1 MEPQFQTSFIP
12 KKPLTQE
19 VNSKA
24 PTRVSLLNFI
34 STVFF
39 IGTLVVSGFLYFYI
53 SSLNTKIANLKANLE
68 QEKQSFDYETIE
80 TMQVLSKRIQG
91 AKEILSNH
99 IAVSPLFSLIE
110 NITLKT
116 VQYTKFDYSTE
127 DINGGNIKVSLSGVA
142 PGYKSIGLQEEEFT
156 KSRYIKNPVFK
167 NLTLGD
173 RGQVSFDVE
182 FFVDKSYLNY
192 SNNVTESVSVPVVE
206 QPIIET
212 QEPTPTT
219 IIDEGTVL
227 PITSN
232 PDTPNTTSIP
242 DSSTP
247 TTTNTNTTDTSTS
260 SGSSGSSF
268 FGNPFEQN

>member
-19 VNSKA
+19 VSNRA
-24 PTRVSLLNFI
+24 PRRVSILNFI

-39 IGTLVVSGFLYFYI
+39 IGTLVVSGFLYFYV
-53 SSLNTKIANLKANLE
+53 SSLNTKIANLKSNLE
-68 QEKQSFDYETIE
+68 QEKQSFDYDTIE

-99 IAVSPLFSLIE
+99 IAISPLFSLIE

-116 VQYTKFDYSTE
+116 VQYTKFDYSIE
-127 DINGGNIKVSLSGVA
+127 DINGGGVKVSLSGVA
-142 PGYKSIGLQEEEFT
+142 PGYESIGWQEEEFT
-156 KSRYIKNPVFK
+156 KSRYIKNPVFT

-182 FFVDKSYLNY
+182 FFVDESYLNY
-192 SNNVTESVSVPVVE
+192 ANSAVETLPIPVVE
-206 QPIIET
+206 EPVVT
-212 QEPTPTT
+212 QEEPTT
-219 IIDEGTVL
+219 IDNTTIVPNTSTSTTTSV
-227 PITSN
+227 PSSTTSN
-232 PDTPNTTSIP
+232 TTNT
-242 DSSTP
+242 
-247 TTTNTNTTDTSTS
+247 TTTNTTNTSTS